1 MGFQN
6 FTLLNIKD
14 FNLPFSQMEVETTHL
29 LSNLSNFFVN
39 ITFSTTLHIDTNDKW
54 REKRAKNNNNTTNN
68 NNHATWCLQQQQ
80 HVACN
85 YSNNN
90 NIATFFF
97 SALECIVG
105 RSWTSDVETGDAKSV
120 DAGTDKH
127 GKLRNLR
134 VWMQSCCK
142 LSYLRIPY

>member
-1 MGFQN
+1 
-6 FTLLNIKD
+6 
-14 FNLPFSQMEVETTHL
+14 MEVETTHL

-90 NIATFFF
+90 NIATFFL
-97 SALECIVG
+97 A
-105 RSWTSDVETGDAKSV
+105 R
-120 DAGTDKH
+120 
-127 GKLRNLR
+127 
-134 VWMQSCCK
+134 
-142 LSYLRIPY
+142 